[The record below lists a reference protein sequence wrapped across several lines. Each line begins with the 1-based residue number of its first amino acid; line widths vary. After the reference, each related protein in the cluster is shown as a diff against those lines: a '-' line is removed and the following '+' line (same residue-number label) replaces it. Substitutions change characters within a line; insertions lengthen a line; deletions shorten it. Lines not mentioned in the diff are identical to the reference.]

1 MTRPHGLA
9 INDEFL
15 LASDAAYFRLAAEV
29 VKLDGAH
36 LIVNPKFAEI
46 PAACVVTSVS
56 KDVSDGPF
64 SDWLSM
70 VERSI
75 RDYGFDLSRFYLNNE
90 HPIAGYLE
98 KSGYESRSEEGFSS
112 TIARTLPSSGLSIQ
126 KLSADSNWEE
136 KRQLHTASRIQ
147 SDGFEVSAE
156 RWVAFERAK
165 CQTGRMTAYLAR
177 NGSRAVGTFCIL
189 EHRGYLRLKN
199 LLVHPEARRQGVGE
213 RIIREALRLA
223 RKMELEGIVA
233 FAVSDGPGEHLYR
246 SAKMSQGD
254 QVIEWRKSVVD

>member
-1 MTRPHGLA
+1 MTSPHGLA
-9 INDEFL
+9 INDKLL
-15 LASDAAYFRLAAEV
+15 LASDAAYFSLAAEV

-36 LIVNPKFAEI
+36 LFVNPKFTEI

-56 KDVSDGPF
+56 KVVSDGPF
-64 SDWLSM
+64 SDWQSM

-75 RDYGFDLSRFYLNNE
+75 RDY
-90 HPIAGYLE
+90 
-98 KSGYESRSEEGFSS
+98 
-112 TIARTLPSSGLSIQ
+112 
-126 KLSADSNWEE
+126 
-136 KRQLHTASRIQ
+136 
-147 SDGFEVSAE
+147 GFEVSAE

-177 NGSRAVGTFCIL
+177 DVSRAVGTFCIL

-223 RKMELEGIVA
+223 RQMELEGIVA

-246 SAKMSQGD
+246 SAKMTQGG
-254 QVIEWRKSVVD
+254 QVIEWRKSGVD